1 MKKKLKKNV
10 STKNENAVDR
20 TQLETVN
27 EQQNEEGIA
36 WAAREG
42 IFVKSS
48 AVFDQIVQNFDSLF
62 ITNAVIWYFL
72 RFIFMILIWF
82 ISERYRREN
91 QIYYVLFLTYL
102 IFPAINLYSSAD
114 FIYLIVLVLV
124 LYYCISPA
132 STIQNRKCD
141 FERRD
146 ITTTSYIF
154 YEVNA
159 I

>member
-1 MKKKLKKNV
+1 MFLP
-10 STKNENAVDR
+10 KNENAVDR

-72 RFIFMILIWF
+72 RFIFMILI
-82 ISERYRREN
+82 
-91 QIYYVLFLTYL
+91 
-102 IFPAINLYSSAD
+102 
-114 FIYLIVLVLV
+114 
-124 LYYCISPA
+124 
-132 STIQNRKCD
+132 
-141 FERRD
+141 
-146 ITTTSYIF
+146 
-154 YEVNA
+154 
-159 I
+159 

>member
-1 MKKKLKKNV
+1 ML
-10 STKNENAVDR
+10 S
-20 TQLETVN
+20 
-27 EQQNEEGIA
+27 
-36 WAAREG
+36 
-42 IFVKSS
+42 
-48 AVFDQIVQNFDSLF
+48 
-62 ITNAVIWYFL
+62 
-72 RFIFMILIWF
+72 
-82 ISERYRREN
+82 EN
-91 QIYYVLFLTYL
+91 QLFSYIFSDILQ
-102 IFPAINLYSSAD
+102 IFDFPAINLYSSAD

-146 ITTTSYIF
+146 ITTTTYIF

>member
-1 MKKKLKKNV
+1 MFLP
-10 STKNENAVDR
+10 KNENAVDR

-62 ITNAVIWYFL
+62 ITIAFIWYFL
-72 RFIFMILIWF
+72 RVYIHDTYIIWL
-82 ISERYRREN
+82 SEN
-91 QIYYVLFLTYL
+91 QLFSYIFSDILQ
-102 IFPAINLYSSAD
+102 IFDFPAINLYSSAD

-132 STIQNRKCD
+132 SAIQNRKCD
-141 FERRD
+141 FEKRD

>member
-1 MKKKLKKNV
+1 MFLP
-10 STKNENAVDR
+10 KNENAVDR
-20 TQLETVN
+20 TQHETVN

-72 RFIFMILIWF
+72 RLIFMILIWF
-82 ISERYRREN
+82 FSEYRREN